1 MRTFLLLLIS
11 ASLLLTSCVDTKK
24 DFTLQQN
31 NLRILAE
38 KINNDFLQIHY
49 AVDTI
54 AMRLEEIYQSKDSI
68 LPLIDS
74 TQYEIDAESGVMYR
88 KNYLDNSAVF
98 VSGLYDITKSVKEYT
113 YITEMID
120 PTFKEIA
127 QNSSVIQVYY
137 NDRFSSN
144 RIYPPFDV
152 LSQYEPGLDI
162 SSYNFYYLADEEHNP
177 ERKSLWL
184 DDIYVDPAGRGWM
197 ISTIAPVYYN
207 NELYGVAGID
217 VTIKSI
223 IKQYLPKNDKY
234 TIIVDDKGNL
244 VAAGP
249 EALFLYGMPTLKD
262 YEYTS
267 TIKEEE
273 ILGEEFNIQQSKNG
287 SLRNAVKEILNN
299 TDVKSSKFNR
309 ADVSFQLLSA
319 PIAEFDWYLLQAVEI

>member
-1 MRTFLLLLIS
+1 MRNFLLLLGFGF
-11 ASLLLTSCVDTKK
+11 LLTSCGDAKK

-38 KINNDFLQIHY
+38 KINNDFLQVHY

-54 AMRLEEIYQSKDSI
+54 AMRLEKIYRSKDSI
-68 LPLIDS
+68 LPLVDS
-74 TQYEIDAESGVMYR
+74 SQYEIDQSSGVMYR
-88 KNYLDNSAVF
+88 KDFIDNSAVY
-98 VSGLYDITKSVKEYT
+98 VSGLHEITKSVKEYT
-113 YITEMID
+113 YITEAID

-127 QNSSVIQVYY
+127 KKNSVVQVYY
-137 NDRFSSN
+137 NDRFSGN

-152 LSQYEPGLDI
+152 LTQYEPGLDI

-177 ERKSLWL
+177 ERTSLWL

-197 ISTIAPVYYN
+197 ISVIAPVYYN

-234 TIIVDDKGNL
+234 TIIVDSEGNL
-244 VAAGP
+244 IAAGP

-309 ADVSFQLLSA
+309 ADVSFQLISA